1 MKSRRDRPLAA
12 AVGTNATWACPSGSR
27 ACALRESV
35 PLEAVVQ
42 KRGNHR
48 GKSGGVCATGCGLD
62 RRALRTAGF
71 TLLEMM
77 IAIGILMLV
86 TAIGWG
92 PAMRMSREHRVKAAT
107 EDVRQAISGTR
118 YLALDQDVVFQFRYE
133 PNGRRYCRVPYE
145 APTESQSAGQV
156 SAVSGRLSG
165 ELPLGMSFE
174 TVSGEPVGGPL
185 TPEILGDLPSDYASV
200 GWSGPVLFFSDG
212 SASDAS
218 FEIVDEQASSRRL
231 SVRNLTGAVTVKLV
245 E

>member
-1 MKSRRDRPLAA
+1 MNSRRDRPLAA
-12 AVGTNATWACPSGSR
+12 ADGTDATRACPSGSR
-27 ACALRESV
+27 ASALRDV
-35 PLEAVVQ
+35 APLEAVVQ
-42 KRGNHR
+42 KCGNHR
-48 GKSGGVCATGCGLD
+48 GKPGGVCAIPS
-62 RRALRTAGF
+62 GF

-156 SAVSGRLSG
+156 VSVSGRLSG

-174 TVSGEPVGGPL
+174 SVSGEPVGGPL
-185 TPEILGDLPSDYASV
+185 TPEVLGDLPSEYASV

-212 SASDAS
+212 SASEAS
-218 FEIVDEQASSRRL
+218 FDIVDEQASSRRL